1 MQQPEQPR
9 HRLRLFDATTLVVG
23 SMIGSAIFLA
33 LPLMAR
39 EAPSPSILIALWV
52 CGGLFAVLGANCCA
66 ELAAMLPSS
75 GGQYVFFREA
85 FGNLAAFLFGW
96 TQFLIVQTGI
106 NAAVAIAFGKYL
118 GSLVPGCG
126 EDNVLLSIPLG
137 HLLPAAV
144 QTHLPD
150 ALQSFQIN
158 SAQVVAGAVIV
169 LLTAVNIRG
178 LREGVWVQ
186 NVFTVLKV
194 AALAAL
200 IIAGLSH
207 GLRSPHFIAP
217 AAIPNKELVFSSGLL
232 AGLAVALSKAL
243 FAYDAWYTVTF
254 VAEEVHDSRRTL
266 PYSLLLG
273 TAVVT
278 VVYVLANLAYL
289 AVLPV
294 DQIAKVQDDRVAVA
308 VGDALFGNVGATLVI
323 AAVLVSTFGCLNG
336 LILGGARLCFAM
348 ARDGLFLRGCA
359 KLHPRSGTPAAALV
373 YQGIVSLVLTFT
385 GSYSGLLTYT
395 MFASILFT
403 GLMVAAV
410 YRLRFTHPDL
420 PRPYRCWGYPF
431 TPALYLLMSSA
442 FLVFVIAGNPLE
454 SGIGV
459 LLIASG
465 VPFYA
470 IWRRKAAATVGR

>member
-1 MQQPEQPR
+1 MHQPERPGQ
-9 HRLRLFDATTLVVG
+9 RLRLFDATTLVVG

-33 LPLMAR
+33 LPLMAQKV
-39 EAPSPSILIALWV
+39 PSPAVLIGLWIV
-52 CGGLFAVLGANCCA
+52 GGLFAVLGANCCA
-66 ELAAMLPSS
+66 ELAAMLPGS

-85 FGNLAAFLFGW
+85 FGNLWAFLFGW

-126 EDNVLLSIPLG
+126 EKDVLATIPLG
-137 HLLPAAV
+137 SLLPAAMRV
-144 QTHLPD
+144 YIPQT
-150 ALQSFQIN
+150 LQSLQMN

-194 AALAAL
+194 TALAAL

-207 GLRSPHFIAP
+207 GIGSPHFIPPTEAP
-217 AAIPNKELVFSSGLL
+217 AEELVFAAGFL

-243 FAYDAWYTVTF
+243 FAYDAWYTITF
-254 VAEEVHDSRRTL
+254 VAEEVHDSKRTL

-273 TAVVT
+273 TAIVT
-278 VVYVLANLAYL
+278 VIYVLANLAYL

-294 DQIAKVQDDRVAVA
+294 DRVAKVEDDRVAVA
-308 VGDALFGNVGATLVI
+308 VGAALFGDTGAKLVI

-348 ARDGLFLRGCA
+348 ARDGLFLRSCA
-359 KLHPRSGTPAAALV
+359 TLHPHRGTPATALV
-373 YQGIVSLVLTFT
+373 YQGVVSLVLTFT

-395 MFASILFT
+395 TFASVLFT

-410 YRLRFTHPDL
+410 CRLRFTQPDR

-431 TPALYLLMSSA
+431 TPALYLVMSATFLLYVILGDPLSA
-442 FLVFVIAGNPLE
+442 
-454 SGIGV
+454 GIGMMFIV
-459 LLIASG
+459 SG

-470 IWRRKAAATVGR
+470 VWRQRIARS

>member
-1 MQQPEQPR
+1 MQQPEPR
-9 HRLRLFDATTLVVG
+9 QRLRLFDATTLVVG

-39 EAPSPSILIALWV
+39 QVPLPAILIGLWV
-52 CGGLFAVLGANCCA
+52 FGGLFAVLGANCCA
-66 ELAAMLPSS
+66 ELAAMLPNS

-85 FGNLAAFLFGW
+85 FGNLWAFLFGW

-126 EDNVLLSIPLG
+126 ENDVLATIPLG
-137 HLLPAAV
+137 NLLPATMHAYV
-144 QTHLPD
+144 PHGLES
-150 ALQSFQIN
+150 LQVN
-158 SAQVVAGAVIV
+158 SAQVVAAAVIV

-194 AALAAL
+194 TALAAL

-207 GLRSPHFIAP
+207 GMSSPHFIPP
-217 AAIPNKELVFSSGLL
+217 AETPTKDLVFGAGLL

-254 VAEEVHDSRRTL
+254 VAEEVHHSRRTL

-273 TAVVT
+273 TATVT

-294 DQIAKVQDDRVAVA
+294 DRIAGVEDDRVAVA
-308 VGDALFGNVGATLVI
+308 VGDALFGDVGAKLVI

-359 KLHPRSGTPAAALV
+359 KLRPRSGTPATALV
-373 YQGIVSLVLTFT
+373 YQGIVSIVLTFT

-410 YRLRFTHPDL
+410 YRLRFKQPDR
-420 PRPYRCWGYPF
+420 PRPYRCWGYPV
-431 TPALYLLMSSA
+431 TPALYLVMCLA
-442 FLVFVIAGNPLE
+442 FLVYVIKGNPLG

-470 IWRRKAAATVGR
+470 IWRRRAGITRSG